1 MTQLNITTNSDN
13 YDSTHLHS
21 KKKISTDHLLQGN
34 KSLIIQH
41 GDNEY
46 LLTVTRSNKLI
57 LTK

>member
-1 MTQLNITTNSDN
+1 MTQLNITANSDSSAPSN
-13 YDSTHLHS
+13 MHST
-21 KKKISTDHLLQGN
+21 KKISTAHLLQGN

-41 GDNEY
+41 GDSEY

>member
-1 MTQLNITTNSDN
+1 MLKQPMTTTNDAN
-13 YDSTHLHS
+13 NLVA
-21 KKKISTDHLLQGN
+21 TDHDHKVSTADLLKGN

-41 GDNEY
+41 GDHQY